1 MPGENQGKNKS
12 FHADLAIKPLD
23 RVDRAKSASNLPEQV
38 PISHMAAN
46 PFLDPQQP
54 CQTRVSVGQCL
65 EEEAALAERSYPR

>member
-23 RVDRAKSASNLPEQV
+23 RVDRAKSASNPPEQV
-38 PISHMAAN
+38 PISHTAAN
-46 PFLDPQQP
+46 PFLGPQEL

-65 EEEAALAERSYPR
+65 EQEAVLAECSYPR